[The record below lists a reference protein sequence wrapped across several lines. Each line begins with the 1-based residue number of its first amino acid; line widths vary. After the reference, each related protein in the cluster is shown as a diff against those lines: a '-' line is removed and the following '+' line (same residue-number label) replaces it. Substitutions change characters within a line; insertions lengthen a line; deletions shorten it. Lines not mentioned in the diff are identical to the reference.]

1 MEKIKA
7 LISIYRYAEN
17 SRQLRDRLR
26 KYPVEAK
33 TLFVKW
39 SEYMAEFGNFP
50 DLNLQGAEIG
60 KMMMKFLPYV
70 SIIIFSSVVYSKQMK
85 FLFYSPAWGHSHI
98 SFLGAL
104 ADILVDARHIAHV
117 IIPEYD
123 PYLKGNGTTKAQ
135 RVIRIAPS
143 IPSPYHDFDIIR
155 DPFMKN
161 ISSLEGKHFGMI
173 TNMTLIFCLGSYKLA
188 APNMFLSDILNN
200 KALVNELRAEHYDIG
215 FTEFY
220 DYCPFGVLH
229 HVGVKSIA
237 LLSAVPITDL
247 LAENWGLPS
256 PSSYVID
263 LFKAFVDAPQ
273 LSALHRLQNFIFTVV
288 ARNIYYRKMLAAQN
302 SAFKEIV
309 GQDFPDLAVLARNA
323 AIAFINVPQIVAIP
337 RPISGKIVFVGGI
350 AMKKSS
356 NLSKEFAEIFDRPN
370 SRVVL
375 FSLGSITKARLMPME
390 MKMAFLEAFARF
402 PEYDFIFKVD
412 NEHFE
417 NDHLVAQYRNVHAFR
432 WIDQVSVLH
441 HPSTKAFIT
450 HSGLNSIS
458 EGLFSG
464 VPLICIPL
472 FADQEYNAV
481 MAVRKNVAVYI
492 DKNAITTEIIVDAL
506 DKDFK
511 VVTVCGC
518 KKQYAEN
525 SRQLRDRLHKY
536 PVKATTLFVK
546 WSEYMAEFGNFPDL
560 NLFVEEVAQ
569 VNFILF
575 CTLAFELRSVII

>member
-1 MEKIKA
+1 
-7 LISIYRYAEN
+7 
-17 SRQLRDRLR
+17 
-26 KYPVEAK
+26 
-33 TLFVKW
+33 
-39 SEYMAEFGNFP
+39 
-50 DLNLQGAEIG
+50 
-60 KMMMKFLPYV
+60 MMMKFLPYV
-70 SIIIFSSVVYSKQMK
+70 SIIIFASIVYSKQMK

-104 ADILVDARHIAHV
+104 ADILVDAGHIVHV

-123 PYLKGNGTTKAQ
+123 PHLKGNGTTKAQ

-143 IPSPYHDFDIIR
+143 IPSPYHEIDVISN
-155 DPFMKN
+155 PFMKN
-161 ISSLEGKHFGMI
+161 TDTFVPKQFEML
-173 TNMTLIFCLGSYKLA
+173 TNMTLIFCG
-188 APNMFLSDILNN
+188 DILNN
-200 KALVNELRAEHYDIG
+200 KALINELRAEHYDIG

-256 PSSYVID
+256 PSSYVTNI
-263 LFKAFVDAPQ
+263 FKAFTDAPQ
-273 LSALHRLQNFIFTVV
+273 LSALHRLQNFIYTVL
-288 ARNIYYRKMLAAQN
+288 ARNTYYRKMLAVQN

-309 GQDFPDLAVLARNA
+309 GEDFPDLAVLARNA

-350 AMKKSS
+350 AMKKPS

-417 NDHLVAQYRNVHAFR
+417 NDQFVAQYRNVHAFR

-458 EGLFSG
+458 EALFSG

-506 DKDFK
+506 DK
-511 VVTVCGC
+511 
-518 KKQYAEN
+518 N

-560 NLFVEEVAQ
+560 NLYGAEIGFIQYFLLDIFFVISIV
-569 VNFILF
+569 VICLLFIIVKIGYLISRKF
-575 CTLAFELRSVII
+575 LSRRKRKTE